1 MGFEE
6 CGCRVGARKSTY
18 TAMGYEDGR
27 FEAGVLVC
35 GVVCFWEGWLLWI
48 WEEGLVSDVVKR

>member
-1 MGFEE
+1 
-6 CGCRVGARKSTY
+6 
-18 TAMGYEDGR
+18 MGYEDGR